1 MTSEANAVEVVSFG
15 CRTNIVESEAM
26 RQAVITAGLRDLV
39 IVNTCAV
46 TAEAVR
52 QARQSIRRLR
62 RERPTAAIVVT
73 GCAAQVEPGRFAE
86 MPEVTAVLGNAEKTL
101 AQTWTKI
108 DLWAGGGRVE
118 VSDIMRE
125 SKLAPARP
133 QAFSAHTRG
142 FVQIQTGCDHR
153 CTFCIIPFARGRSR
167 SVPAGEVVDQIR
179 QLVESG
185 HREVVLTGVDLTA
198 YGRDLPAGLALG
210 ELVKAILAGVPR
222 LERLRLS
229 SLDSCEI
236 DETLIEAFAVD
247 RRLMPQLHLSIQSG
261 SDMILKRMKRRHRRA
276 ELVAFCD
283 RLRRLR
289 PDILVGA
296 DLIVG
301 FPTETSAQF
310 DETETLIEDCGL
322 ALCHV
327 FAYSARPGTP
337 AARMP
342 MVAAPLVRERAKR
355 LRETAAA
362 AYRRHL
368 ARQVGRRLSV
378 LCERG
383 GLARAEDSS
392 PVRLAAAVPG
402 TLTDVR
408 IVGSDGTCLFA

>member
-1 MTSEANAVEVVSFG
+1 MTGKANAVDVVSFG

-26 RQAVITAGLRDLV
+26 RQAATTAGLSDLV

-62 RERPTAAIVVT
+62 RERPSAAIVVT
-73 GCAAQVEPGRFAE
+73 GCAAQLEPGRFAE

-101 AQTWTKI
+101 AQTWAKI
-108 DLWAGGGRVE
+108 GRGAGGGRVE
-118 VSDIMRE
+118 VGDIMRE
-125 SKLAPARP
+125 SALAPARL
-133 QAFSAHTRG
+133 QAFAAHTRG

-153 CTFCIIPFARGRSR
+153 CTFCIIPYARGRSR

-179 QLVESG
+179 QLVEGG
-185 HREVVLTGVDLTA
+185 HREIVLTGVDLTA

-210 ELVKAILAGVPR
+210 GLVQAILAGVPR
-222 LERLRLS
+222 LDRLRLS

-236 DETLIEAFAVD
+236 DETLIEAFAGD
-247 RRLMPQLHLSIQSG
+247 RRLMPHLHLSIQSG
-261 SDMILKRMKRRHRRA
+261 SDLILKRMKRRHRRA
-276 ELVAFCD
+276 DLIALCE

-289 PDILVGA
+289 PDILFGA

-301 FPTETSAQF
+301 FPTETAAQF
-310 DETETLIEDCGL
+310 DETEALIEDCGL

-327 FAYSARPGTP
+327 FAYSARHGTP

-342 MVAAPLVRERAKR
+342 GVAVPLVRERAKR

-362 AYRRHL
+362 AHSRHL

-402 TLTDVR
+402 SLADVR
-408 IVGSDGTCLFA
+408 IIGNDGSYLFA